1 MASLQMAIAMNRQTQ
16 PSESGTAFREKSY
29 TLRRLTL
36 ALLMLI
42 VVAASVASAM
52 PPVPYFSQCDPRWG
66 SD

>member
-42 VVAASVASAM
+42 VVAAGVGAAAIL
-52 PPVPYFSQCDPRWG
+52 PVPYFSQCDPRW
-66 SD
+66 